1 MPCKSNWQKLLE
13 GVKTALTACLWK
25 MKIAEQKS
33 RAIQTN
39 PTHQLSFNLLI
50 TAILLMKKLLS
61 SDLLLIN
68 LNLAL
73 VCFQLRKSAITLH
86 AIMAKNKLNGWSKQV
101 LIMLNLIDEVSLAQY
116 AVPRIRRPQIA
127 TISKTY
133 KVLMETTEDVFMIC
147 VCTDVTKEFFS
158 LADAIKNH
166 YIFYNNSNNPQAP
179 VKMQLIVALVSGCTR
194 IGN

>member
-116 AVPRIRRPQIA
+116 AVPRIRRPRIA

-147 VCTDVTKEFFS
+147 VCHF
-158 LADAIKNH
+158 
-166 YIFYNNSNNPQAP
+166 
-179 VKMQLIVALVSGCTR
+179 LILLSTGCC
-194 IGN
+194 